1 MRPLITPFTTKFI
14 RTWPRRTRR
23 MPDCMRRSFLFVIVA
38 LSLAFPVR
46 AQTASNTIRLSVDLR
61 ESARRIFHA
70 RLVLPVKPGPLNL
83 LYPKWI
89 PGEHAPD
96 GPITDVVGLKITA
109 NGKTVSWLRDN
120 VDMYMFHIDVPAGVT
135 SIEIAYDYLSPAGGE
150 GFSAGPTA
158 DQVLSV
164 LEWNLVALYPAG
176 ASPDSLTYQPS
187 VHLPPGW
194 KFATSL
200 TVEKQDAGEV
210 LFAPVSLT

>member
-1 MRPLITPFTTKFI
+1 MVSFSAAAASLRKARGEGGGMGRARRRP
-14 RTWPRRTRR
+14 
-23 MPDCMRRSFLFVIVA
+23 FLA
-38 LSLAFPVR
+38 LLAALAFVPPAW
-46 AQTASNTIRLSVDLR
+46 AQNATIHLSADLR
-61 ESARRIFHA
+61 EAPRRIFHA
-70 RLVLPVKPGPLNL
+70 RLEMPVKPGPLTL

-96 GPITDVVGLKITA
+96 GPIADVVGLKLTA

-120 VDMYMFHIDVPAGVT
+120 VNMYMFHIEVPAGVT

-176 ASPDSLTYQPS
+176 
-187 VHLPPGW
+187 
-194 KFATSL
+194 
-200 TVEKQDAGEV
+200 
-210 LFAPVSLT
+210 